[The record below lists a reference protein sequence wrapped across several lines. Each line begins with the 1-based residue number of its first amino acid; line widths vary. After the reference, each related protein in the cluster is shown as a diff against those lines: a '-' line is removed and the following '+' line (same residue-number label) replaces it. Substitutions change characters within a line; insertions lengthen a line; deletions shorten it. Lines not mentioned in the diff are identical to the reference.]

1 MTRAVLAVA
10 GLLATAPVAAQSLA
24 ARVSAVHDGIVIMTF
39 AARPGVCGDGHG
51 SIWTRGTRTN
61 YSSDNGQWQCIG
73 GPVRVTLG
81 RADNQTVSIRTTV
94 GGQWQAS
101 PSETDLG
108 NVSPAEA
115 GRYLVE
121 LARTMGGSSGE
132 AAISAAA
139 FADGVDL
146 SPELSRLVRDE
157 DAPLGSRRQALFW
170 LGQGEYP
177 TTDLVKLYADLK
189 PYALREHFAFVISQR
204 RDDVAIDKLI
214 DVARHDPDH
223 EIRKLAMFWLG
234 QTKDP
239 KAVKFLTDI
248 LTR

>member
-1 MTRAVLAVA
+1 MTRVVFAVV
-10 GLLATAPVAAQSLA
+10 GLLATAPLAAQSLA
-24 ARVSAVHDGIVIMTF
+24 ARVNAVHDGIVIMSF
-39 AARPGVCGDGHG
+39 PARPGVCGDGSG
-51 SIWTRGTRTN
+51 SVWTRGTRTS
-61 YSSDNGQWQCIG
+61 YSSDNGQWLCVAA
-73 GPVRVTLG
+73 PVRVTIG
-81 RADNQTVSIRTTV
+81 RADNQTVSVRTTV
-94 GGQWQAS
+94 GGRWQAS
-101 PSETDLG
+101 SSETDLG

-115 GRYLVE
+115 ARYLVE
-121 LARTMGGSSGE
+121 LAHTIGGSSGD

-146 SPELSRLVRDE
+146 SPELTRLVRDE

-170 LGQGEYP
+170 LGQGDYP
-177 TTDLVKLYADLK
+177 TADLAKLYGDLK

-204 RDDVAIDKLI
+204 HDDVAIEKLI

-239 KAVKFLTDI
+239 KAVKFLLDI

>member
-10 GLLATAPVAAQSLA
+10 GLLATAPLAAQSLA
-24 ARVSAVHDGIVIMTF
+24 ARVNAVHDGIVIMSFT
-39 AARPGVCGDGHG
+39 ARPGVCGDGHG
-51 SIWTRGTRTN
+51 STWTRNGRTS
-61 YSSDNGQWQCIG
+61 YSSDNGQWQCVG
-73 GPVRVTLG
+73 GPVRVTIG

-101 PSETDLG
+101 PSETSLG
-108 NVSPAEA
+108 TVSPAEA
-115 GRYLVE
+115 ARYLVE
-121 LARTMGGSSGE
+121 LAHAIGGSSGD

-170 LGQGEYP
+170 LGQSDYS
-177 TTDLVKLYADLK
+177 TTDLAKLYDDLK

-239 KAVKFLTDI
+239 KAVKFLQDI